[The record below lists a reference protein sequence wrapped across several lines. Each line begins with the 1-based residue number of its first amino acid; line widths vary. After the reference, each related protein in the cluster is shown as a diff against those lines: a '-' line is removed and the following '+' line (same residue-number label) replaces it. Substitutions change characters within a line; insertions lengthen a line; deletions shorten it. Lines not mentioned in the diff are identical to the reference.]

1 MVSSR
6 ILTLLDRRVGFFVAA
21 ALILLS
27 TAIPAVAGAA
37 QLTQRSIALSSSSAD
52 ADNVTY
58 KINFTSDGAAQAF
71 IVDFCSNSPVI
82 GQACTAPTGF
92 SASAADS
99 PTVGFTDVT
108 ALDANTIMVE
118 GTIGATSTIDVDVTG
133 INNPTA
139 SGVLYARIVT
149 YNLATNA
156 DDYASDNLGT
166 GVVDEGG
173 AAISITDTIGVSGA
187 VLESLAFC
195 VSGEAI
201 DKDCDVSGNDAPV
214 IALGETVGDTVALV
228 STEVSEGTIYTQIST
243 NAVGGAVVRLKSSA
257 AGCGGLIR
265 SSDTGACDIIPA
277 LTTGIVAGEAKFGV
291 KTANATD
298 SAGADAVGDFQPV
311 TGSGYNNSTYALNY
325 VDGDAT
331 GVTSTFGDPF
341 LDTNDAPA
349 NNKNVALTFGAS
361 ISNSTPAGLYSVDLS
376 LIATG
381 KF

>member
-1 MVSSR
+1 MISSK
-6 ILTLLDRRVGFFVAA
+6 ILKLLDRRVGFFVAA

-27 TAIPAVAGAA
+27 SAIPAVAGAA
-37 QLTQRSIALSSSSAD
+37 MLTERSIALSSSSAD

-58 KINFTSDGAAQAF
+58 KINFTAAGAAEAF

-82 GQACTAPTGF
+82 GQTCATPGGF
-92 SASAADS
+92 SATAADS
-99 PTVGFTDVT
+99 ITVGFTDVT

-118 GTIGATSTIDVDVTG
+118 GTIGATDDIEVDVSG

-139 SGVLYARIVT
+139 SGPLYARIIT
-149 YNLATNA
+149 YDLATNA
-156 DDYASDNLGT
+156 DDYTSTVLGS

-187 VLESLAFC
+187 VLESLSFC
-195 VSGEAI
+195 VSGDPI
-201 DKDCDVSGNDAPV
+201 DADCDVDGNAAPV
-214 IALGETVGDTVALV
+214 LALGETVGDSVALT
-228 STEVSEGTIYTQIST
+228 SSEVSEGTVYTQIST

-257 AGCGGLIR
+257 VGCGGLVR
-265 SSDTGACDIIPA
+265 SSDLAACNIAPA
-277 LTTGIVAGEAKFGV
+277 LTSGIVEGEAKFGV
-291 KTANATD
+291 KTSATTD
-298 SAGADAVGDFQPV
+298 SAGADAVGDFEAV
-311 TGSGYNNSTYALNY
+311 DLSGYNTSTYALNY

-341 LDTNDAPA
+341 LDTKGAPA